1 MSRTEDSYRTELINE
16 INSSLLAPY
25 RAYNSMQIKIINDDE
40 KKKELNAEKRE
51 FDIVILDNAYVSD
64 KKINPSRIEFV
75 IETKKLNSKED
86 GIKQAEDAFVAF
98 PSLIYTFAT
107 NFESLYYRKRNEQ
120 SDRISLKGKNINS
133 KIKKVAEIIV
143 SFINEEIKKKTIIKK
158 ETLSEKEIIE
168 TLKECMENIQNQMT
182 ELPDESK
189 EELTKRTLIMWK
201 NIDEKESKNK
211 LQYNYKRAAAYIIID
226 QFLFYHLLQQKS
238 KKYKLPELNPLDQN
252 EDNPEMFYTKYIN
265 RAIKETGDYRPILD
279 IDLLSFLPK
288 SKNIIKILNEVIEKI
303 KGLKIETQSS
313 DFIGKIFHNMIPSEI
328 RKPLAAYYTNSNA
341 ANLLARLSIKSET
354 DKVCDLACG
363 SGTLLV
369 ESYHVLYEKYKQQK
383 DQNHSDEEIHRKLL
397 EEQIYGNDI
406 TLFATHLAAIN
417 LAAQC
422 LDGEI
427 NKINITTGNGLGI
440 YPNNEYSSLLTFGK
454 MNINIVEMK
463 NTNDTNKKILF
474 PYFDVVIM
482 NPPFSKHKG
491 MGKEMK
497 DKIFEIM
504 DHYKWFDNRDERK
517 KYIDVKMGLHGYFIL
532 HADHFIEK
540 EGRMAMVLPTSTFT
554 SEYGKKIILYLKE
567 KKYSIPFVI
576 EKDTTNATFSE
587 DCGFKE
593 YIVIFEKGMLSDK
606 NKTKLIS
613 IFDEILME
621 NPLELYNSIIS
632 NKLSSNLRIREIL
645 TMELYSG
652 KKWTELFNPQSE
664 SGLIEKINHKN
675 KLESYQNNSS
685 ELKITYG
692 FNGTYSEFLMIP
704 NKYWDIQ
711 KLNSTTL
718 KLIQKITDKN
728 DEQKECTI
736 PLKYCVPAI
745 RKSENFNCLK
755 AHPDCYVLNLPPELP
770 FELSDFHRKYLH
782 FCELLL
788 EQKIEKDK
796 KNGHK
801 RVDIIKH
808 SFDNKKFPWYS
819 HASKNHCER
828 THNLFIIGK
837 YGINT
842 RKSLTF
848 YSEEKCTVNNIIFGV
863 ICKNDKFYLSWIFST
878 LYLYLLTLKQ
888 QIISKGYFRMLLN
901 DFDSMLF
908 PKYDTFTEEEKQ
920 QLISKIEEIM
930 KIPESE
936 LPTIPNQIGKQGIPM
951 KERVELDNLWLK
963 ILGVPETEI
972 DKIRDEMYSSILLY
986 LNA

>member
-1 MSRTEDSYRTELINE
+1 MYLKFWKNVF
-16 INSSLLAPY
+16 
-25 RAYNSMQIKIINDDE
+25 K
-40 KKKELNAEKRE
+40 
-51 FDIVILDNAYVSD
+51 FILEMNMMEN
-64 KKINPSRIEFV
+64 K
-75 IETKKLNSKED
+75 
-86 GIKQAEDAFVAF
+86 
-98 PSLIYTFAT
+98 
-107 NFESLYYRKRNEQ
+107 
-120 SDRISLKGKNINS
+120 
-133 KIKKVAEIIV
+133 
-143 SFINEEIKKKTIIKK
+143 
-158 ETLSEKEIIE
+158 EKEIVGV
-168 TLKECMENIQNQMT
+168 LKKCMEDIQSQLKDLT
-182 ELPDESK
+182 DEMK
-189 EELTKRTLIMWK
+189 EELMKRTLIMWK
-201 NIDEKESKNK
+201 CSDEKKNENK
-211 LQYNYKRAAAYIIID
+211 LNYNYKKATAYIIIN

-238 KKYKLPELNPLDQN
+238 KKYQLPELNSLDQN
-252 EDNPEMFYTKYIN
+252 EDNPEMFYTKYIA
-265 RAIKETGDYRPILD
+265 RIIKPDGEYRHILR
-279 IDLLSFLPK
+279 INLLSVLPK
-288 SKNIIKILNEVIEKI
+288 SKNLIKILNEVIEKI

-313 DFIGKIFHNMIPSEI
+313 DFIGKIFHNMIPLEV
-328 RKPLAAYYTNSNA
+328 RKPLGSYYTNSNA
-341 ANLLARLSIKSET
+341 ANLIARLSIKSET

-369 ESYHVLYEKYKQQK
+369 ESYHVLYEKYKQQEG
-383 DQNHSDEEIHRKLL
+383 QNYSDEEIHRKLL

-406 TLFATHLAAIN
+406 TLFPTHLATMN
-417 LAAQC
+417 LSVQC

-427 NKINITTGNGLGI
+427 NKINITSMNGLEI
-440 YPNNEYSSLLTFGK
+440 YPDDRYSSLFTFGK
-454 MNINIVEMK
+454 MKNIN
-463 NTNDTNKKILF
+463 DSDKKVLF

-482 NPPFSKHKG
+482 NPPFSEHKG

-497 DKIFEIM
+497 KIISDIIDE
-504 DHYKWFDNRDERK
+504 KGWFDNRDERK

-532 HADHFIEK
+532 HADHFIK
-540 EGRMAMVLPTSTFT
+540 ESGRMAMVLPTSTFT
-554 SEYGKKIILYLKE
+554 TEYGKKLILYLKE

-576 EKDTTNATFSE
+576 EKDTTNTTFSE

-593 YIVIFEKGMLSDK
+593 YIVIFEKGTLSDE
-606 NKTKLIS
+606 NKTKLVT

-621 NPLELYNSIIS
+621 NPFELCQSIIS
-632 NKLSSNLRIREIL
+632 NKVSTELRIREIL

-664 SGLIEKINHKN
+664 SDLIEKINHKN

-692 FNGTYSEFLMIP
+692 YDGSYSDFLMIP

-745 RKSENFNCLK
+745 RKSESFNCLK
-755 AHPDCYVLNLPPELP
+755 AHPDCYTLNLPPELP

-788 EQKIEKDK
+788 EQKFEKDK
-796 KNGHK
+796 KNGRK

-808 SFDNKKFPWYS
+808 SFDNKKFPWYN
-819 HASKNHCER
+819 HAFKNHCER
-828 THNLFIIGK
+828 TYNLFIIRK

-848 YSEEKCTVNNIIFGV
+848 YSEEKCTVNNGIFIV

-878 LYLYLLTLKQ
+878 LYLYQLTLKQ
-888 QIISKGYFRMLLN
+888 QIVSKGYFKMHLN

-930 KIPESE
+930 KIPESK

-972 DKIRDEMYSSILLY
+972 DKIRDEMYSSILSY